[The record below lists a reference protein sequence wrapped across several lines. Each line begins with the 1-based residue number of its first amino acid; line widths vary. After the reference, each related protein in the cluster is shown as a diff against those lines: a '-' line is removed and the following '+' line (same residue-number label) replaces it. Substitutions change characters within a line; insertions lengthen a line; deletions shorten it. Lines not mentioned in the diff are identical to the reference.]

1 MFVNIYN
8 KLSGKKTKKTVLF
21 QKRQKKIKNL
31 EINLTKEVKDLYTE
45 NKETLIE
52 ESGKDTNKMM
62 SQVYGLEQ
70 FTLLK

>member
-1 MFVNIYN
+1 M
-8 KLSGKKTKKTVLF
+8 S
-21 QKRQKKIKNL
+21 KRIKYL

-62 SQVYGLEQ
+62 SQVYRLEE
-70 FTLLK
+70 FTLLKYSYYPKWSTDLM

>member
-31 EINLTKEVKDLYTE
+31 EINLTKEVKDLYSE
-45 NKETLIE
+45 NKEALIE